1 MLILQYRK
9 ILTSNYF
16 FMKTFGL
23 SLLLFPIYL
32 FAQTEQNNLV
42 LNPSFEEKLNFK
54 NNITLHNF
62 FTESDTF
69 SQNDTFYLSGNFKR
83 NLSNIIAKNWNYAI
97 EISNAFFSDV
107 NYANTGSCFG
117 LIKVIDTFYS
127 KQEYL
132 LQNMA
137 ATLCKPLVKGHQYR
151 VSFFIK
157 PFSGNHYTKSI
168 GAVFLENPY
177 PVEVAIKKTTQKP
190 VEALPKNYNWCLP
203 EILNNTFEYTK
214 YEFIYT
220 ATGNEKY
227 LYIGNILFETPEY
240 FSKKELKKYYQHTKQ
255 YGYYKNH
262 DKAFQ
267 SIYALDDVSVEPLNN
282 SEICNDSSLPTLVSQ
297 EKINVDTI
305 LLATCF
311 FDYNKAELNNTI
323 DSVIN
328 LLYYSNQFSKIVI
341 IGHTD
346 KEGSEQ
352 YNQSLSIKRAAFVY
366 ENIKYFTQSPIE
378 IFGMGSKLLISGTNN
393 SLNRR
398 VEILGIQVSP

>member
-1 MLILQYRK
+1 MK
-9 ILTSNYF
+9 ILAIV
-16 FMKTFGL
+16 
-23 SLLLFPIYL
+23 LLLSPVCIY
-32 FAQTEQNNLV
+32 AQAVQNNLV
-42 LNPSFEEKLNFK
+42 LNPSFEEKLNYK

-62 FTESDTF
+62 FTESDTI

-83 NLSNIIAKNWNYAI
+83 NLLGIIAKNWNYSI
-97 EISNAFFSDV
+97 EISNAFFSDI

-117 LIKVIDTFYS
+117 LIRVVDTSYS

-132 LQNMA
+132 LQNMV
-137 ATLCKPLVKGHQYR
+137 ATLCKPLVRGHQYM

-177 PVEVAIKKTTQKP
+177 PVEVAIKKATQKP
-190 VEALPKNYNWCLP
+190 VEALPKNFDWCLP
-203 EILNNTFEYTK
+203 EILNNISEYTK

-220 ATGNEKY
+220 ATSNEKY

-240 FSKKELKKYYQHTKQ
+240 FSKKELKKYYHYTKQ

-267 SIYALDDVSVEPLNN
+267 SIYALDDVSVEPLKN
-282 SEICNDSSLPTLVSQ
+282 SEICYDSSLSVIVPK
-297 EKINVDTI
+297 EKNSVDTI

-311 FDYNKAELNNTI
+311 FDYNKAELDNTI

-328 LLYYSNQFSKIVI
+328 LLFYSNQFSKIVI

-346 KEGSEQ
+346 KEGTEQ
-352 YNQSLSIKRAAFVY
+352 YNQSLSLKRAIFVH
-366 ENIKYFTQSPIE
+366 ENIMHFTQAPIE
-378 IFGMGSKLLISGTNN
+378 IIGMGSQLPNSETNN

-398 VEILGIQVSP
+398 VEIFGIVEK